1 MFSLKSLI
9 LEQLKISLEKLNLTL
24 GALGATDESIL
35 GRGLKQV
42 EDTAEIKYS
51 SAIAL
56 QQARFLDQ
64 PIPDIASR
72 IQSLLQESNTS
83 RLEKIPE
90 AGSTWIWQEIEIFL
104 VNETWLYF
112 RVKPQ
117 GVIAWFHSQTQ
128 QWANKFPLEPP
139 ESVFLSGRAASWS
152 DALSKHDLFRLQYSH
167 ARCCSLLRLGADL
180 GLEWLAEP
188 RGAIA
193 LWDAQVVL
201 QHPAERALVWHL
213 VHLSDRLALAE
224 WKRARDLTQAA
235 IALSEAFQAFYGA
248 VRIVEAVRHDQ
259 RAIAEARLGL
269 VWLTQQ
275 ILRYLLEM
283 PLASV
288 APDSL

>member
-1 MFSLKSLI
+1 MFSLKRLI
-9 LEQLKISLEKLNLTL
+9 LEQLQISLKELERLL
-24 GALGATDESIL
+24 GAVGATDKSIL
-35 GRGLKQV
+35 QSGLKQV
-42 EDTAEIKYS
+42 ENTAEIKYS

-64 PIPDIASR
+64 PIPEIASR
-72 IQSLLQESNTS
+72 IQLLLQESNTNG
-83 RLEKIPE
+83 LEKNP
-90 AGSTWIWQEIEIFL
+90 ANQNDRTWQEVEIFL

-117 GVIAWFHSQTQ
+117 GVMAWLHSQTQ
-128 QWANKFPLEPP
+128 QWFNKFPSEDLK
-139 ESVFLSGRAASWS
+139 SNFLSGRGVSWS
-152 DALSKHDLFRLQYSH
+152 DALSEQDLFGLQYSH

-180 GLEWLAEP
+180 GLDWPAEP
-188 RGAIA
+188 QGAIA
-193 LWDAQVVL
+193 LWEAQVVL

-213 VHLSDRLALAE
+213 VHLSDRLSLAE
-224 WKRARDLTQAA
+224 WKRSRDLTQAA
-235 IALSEAFQAFYGA
+235 IALSEAFLAFYGA

-275 ILRYLLEM
+275 ILRYLLEI